1 MVRFVW
7 YYFKYWL
14 LPATLVCGA
23 LGWRANTVQEY
34 MAIAFG
40 IAPGFLGDG
49 IFSMMFVVPPA
60 VASFIFI
67 PHGFVYPFLGLAAFG
82 GQVGVIVC
90 TWLLCNLISPP
101 QFLLADESA

>member
-1 MVRFVW
+1 
-7 YYFKYWL
+7 
-14 LPATLVCGA
+14 
-23 LGWRANTVQEY
+23 